1 MKTRTTM
8 SASMTGDNDRAI
20 EINILIDKT
29 CLFTHET
36 FISFHFKNKANE
48 SFYNS
53 TFLEKRNLLE
63 QKLSKL

>member
-20 EINILIDKT
+20 EINISIDKT

-36 FISFHFKNKANE
+36 FISFHFKNKA
-48 SFYNS
+48 
-53 TFLEKRNLLE
+53 K
-63 QKLSKL
+63 